1 MSRLWKHRP
10 SPAMIVAMLAL
21 FVAMGGTGYAV
32 SKLPKGSVGSAQI
45 RKNAVRSKHIK
56 AGSITKAKL
65 AQSTLSAL
73 RAPAPA
79 GVSGPVTSSAAHL
92 TASPS
97 PTRPVTPTRRAMPT
111 RRATPTG
118 PAADKAAR

>member
-1 MSRLWKHRP
+1 MSRLWKYRP

-32 SKLPKGSVGSAQI
+32 SQLPKGSVGSAQL

-79 GVSGPVTSSAAHL
+79 GVA
-92 TASPS
+92 
-97 PTRPVTPTRRAMPT
+97 RPGDELRRRGHA
-111 RRATPTG
+111 
-118 PAADKAAR
+118 

>member
-45 RKNAVRSKHIK
+45 RNNAVRSKHIK
-56 AGSITKAKL
+56 AGSIT
-65 AQSTLSAL
+65 
-73 RAPAPA
+73 
-79 GVSGPVTSSAAHL
+79 PV
-92 TASPS
+92 
-97 PTRPVTPTRRAMPT
+97 
-111 RRATPTG
+111 
-118 PAADKAAR
+118 